1 MKIKRDQVAG
11 AILVI
16 LGIVVFV
23 MTNQLSV
30 PFTLSYPGPKA
41 LPMIAAFGFI
51 ICGAGVFLEGCKKKL
66 EDEKPFL
73 NKEGWM
79 KAFVAMAV
87 LALYVFAASLIGY
100 LIVTPFVTYGL
111 TTLFAKGSKSTLKGR
126 ILYSVLLTAVIYVVY
141 IYVFGLS
148 LPSGS
153 LF

>member
-11 AILVI
+11 AVLVL
-16 LGIVVFV
+16 LGIIVFV

-41 LPMIAAFGFI
+41 LPMIAAVGFM
-51 ICGAGVFLEGCKKKL
+51 ICGAGVFLEGCKEKL
-66 EDEKPFL
+66 
-73 NKEGWM
+73 
-79 KAFVAMAV
+79 AV
-87 LALYVFAASLIGY
+87 YVFAASLIGY
-100 LIVTPFVTYGL
+100 LIVTPFVTYAL

-126 ILYSVLLTAVIYVVY
+126 VIYSVLLTAIIYVVY

-148 LPSGS
+148 LPSGA

>member
-11 AILVI
+11 AVLVI
-16 LGIVVFV
+16 LGIIVFV

-41 LPMIAAFGFI
+41 LPMIAAVGFM
-51 ICGAGVFLEGCKKKL
+51 ICGAGVFLEGCKEKL
-66 EDEKPFL
+66 EDAKPFL
-73 NKEGWM
+73 KKEGWI
-79 KAFVAMAV
+79 KILVAMAV
-87 LALYVFAASLIGY
+87 LAVYVFAASLIGY
-100 LIVTPFVTYGL
+100 LIVTPFVTYAL

-126 ILYSVLLTAVIYVVY
+126 VIYSVLLTAIIYVVY

-148 LPSGS
+148 LPSGA